1 MCYGPVAEDGYGICY
16 NPRND
21 DIFLAVS
28 AFNSCPTTSANEMA
42 RSLTE
47 ALENMYQVL
56 SKAGERRLSKL
67 WYYLLIILFYKY
79 AGWYLL
85 FKYFFSM

>member
-1 MCYGPVAEDGYGICY
+1 MCYGPVVDDGYGICY

-28 AFNSCPTTSANEMA
+28 AFNSCPSTSATEMA

-56 SKAGERRLSKL
+56 SKAGERRMSKL
-67 WYYLLIILFYKY
+67 
-79 AGWYLL
+79 
-85 FKYFFSM
+85 

>member
-1 MCYGPVAEDGYGICY
+1 MINFANSTHFPFRPQVASSSKAFMCYGPVVDDGYGICY

-28 AFNSCPTTSANEMA
+28 AFNSCPSTSAAQMA
-42 RSLTE
+42 STLTE

-56 SKAGERRLSKL
+56 SKAGERRMSKL
-67 WYYLLIILFYKY
+67 
-79 AGWYLL
+79 
-85 FKYFFSM
+85 